1 MTIRAGLW
9 LGLCAVLAG
18 CVITTVQQ
26 PGPPPDPKTPPR
38 LEGTRPPPLEPTQVP
53 GIQRAVIDVPDVYYH
68 AAKERWFR
76 WAMDRW
82 FVAFLWNGQWFPL
95 EKSELPVELAAL
107 EPTREQKKER
117 KLTREE
123 ELRKIDEELERLEA
137 EERKAKEK
145 PPASP

>member
-9 LGLCAVLAG
+9 LGLSALLAG
-18 CVITTVQQ
+18 CIATVQQ
-26 PGPPPDPKTPPR
+26 TAPPPDPKTPPR
-38 LEGTRPPPLEPTQVP
+38 LEGTSAPPLEPTKVP

-68 AAKERWFR
+68 EAKERWFR

-95 EKSELPVELAAL
+95 EKGELPVELAAL

-145 PPASP
+145 PQASP